1 MLRADILD
9 CIDAFLQ
16 IYGPEPQKP
25 FGGVQMVFVGDLYQ
39 LPPVISAQEQSFFE
53 KITRHPTF
61 SAPGLFGTW
70 RRKSWN

>member
-53 KITRHPTF
+53 KLRVTLLF
-61 SAPGLFGTW
+61 SARAFGT
-70 RRKSWN
+70 